1 MADENDIFSPL
12 IREFRRTLIKK
23 EGTMAIKVVIER
35 SVSAENQDE
44 LAELL
49 KDLRAKAIRQ
59 PGYVSGETL
68 FSVDRPGTHLVIS
81 TWETLREWK
90 AWENNPERKGI
101 TYKIESLLNEPSRIA
116 VYATTPRS
124 IAEGV

>member
-1 MADENDIFSPL
+1 MAV
-12 IREFRRTLIKK
+12 
-23 EGTMAIKVVIER
+23 KVIIER
-35 SVSAENQDE
+35 SVSPDNQGE

-49 KDLRAKAIRQ
+49 KDLRAKAIHQ

-81 TWETLREWK
+81 TWENLRDWK
-90 AWENNPERKGI
+90 AWGGNPQRSEI
-101 TYKIESLLNEPSRIA
+101 VNKIEALSSSPSK
-116 VYATTPRS
+116 VSVFATTPRS

>member
-1 MADENDIFSPL
+1 M
-12 IREFRRTLIKK
+12 
-23 EGTMAIKVVIER
+23 GVKVIIER
-35 SVSAENQDE
+35 SVSPDNQGE

-49 KDLRAKAIRQ
+49 KDLRAKAIHQ

-81 TWETLREWK
+81 TWENLRDWK
-90 AWENNPERKGI
+90 GWGKEPQRQEI
-101 TYKIESLLNEPSRIA
+101 VDKIEALLNSPSK
-116 VYATTPRS
+116 VSVFATTPRS

>member
-1 MADENDIFSPL
+1 MAV
-12 IREFRRTLIKK
+12 
-23 EGTMAIKVVIER
+23 KVVIER
-35 SVSAENQDE
+35 SMSPDNQAEV
-44 LAELL
+44 AELL
-49 KDLRAKAIRQ
+49 VDLRARAMYH

-81 TWETLREWK
+81 TWENLREWK
-90 AWENNPERKGI
+90 DWERDPKRLEIVN
-101 TYKIESLLNEPSRIA
+101 KIEALLSSPSKIA

>member
-1 MADENDIFSPL
+1 MAV
-12 IREFRRTLIKK
+12 
-23 EGTMAIKVVIER
+23 KVVIER
-35 SVSAENQDE
+35 SVSPDNQGE

-49 KDLRAKAIRQ
+49 KDLRAKAIHQ

-81 TWETLREWK
+81 TWENLRDWK
-90 AWENNPERKGI
+90 GWEKEPQRQEI
-101 TYKIESLLNEPSRIA
+101 VDKIETLLNSPSK
-116 VYATTPRS
+116 VSVFVTTPRS